1 MSRILRFLGF
11 ESTGDA
17 PTGSPALSAIE
28 ERLGDLAPDRARFF
42 ACFAYLLARVAD
54 ADLEVEDR
62 ERAAMADVLARH
74 AGLAPHD
81 AAMVA
86 ELALLQ
92 AEELGSS
99 AHYEVARR
107 FRDVSQPAERLQLV
121 ECLFAVAGA
130 DETVTLAEGN
140 EVMQIGDE
148 LGVDRRDMLAIRS
161 RHRDRLAEFRR
172 LRSER

>member
-1 MSRILRFLGF
+1 VSRILRFLGF
-11 ESTGDA
+11 DA
-17 PTGSPALSAIE
+17 TDDSPGGSPALASIE
-28 ERLGDLAPDRARFF
+28 ARLGALEPDRARFF

-74 AGLAPHD
+74 AGLSEHD

-86 ELALLQ
+86 ELALMQ

-107 FRDVSQPAERLQLV
+107 FRDISQPAERLQLV

-130 DETVTLAEGN
+130 DETVSLAEGN

-148 LGVDRRDMLAIRS
+148 LGIDRRDMLAIRS
-161 RHRDRLAEFRR
+161 RHRDRLAEFRK
-172 LRSER
+172 LRGER